1 MKRNTLALAIAGAFA
16 LPAGVMAQSTVQI
29 YGNLRLAVEHVDSGV
44 DNVGGGRMRVTNPG
58 GSLLGF
64 RGTEALGGGLSAWW
78 QIEQNIGGADGTRGD
93 VSTMG
98 GRSTGTGLF
107 GAWGRVI
114 LGNWNSPYK
123 DFAGL
128 FQPFGATALGGTNS
142 IMNNGDSTGPA
153 PLGIR
158 INGAQPI
165 TVSSSYN
172 GVNSSMVATNTT
184 VIVGG
189 VTSAISTSAL
199 GSNALTTQLSVA
211 GPTTSFHRRWHNTV
225 QYRGSFSGFNA
236 NVAYQMPEGE
246 QGQTGPDAWGASLYY
261 GAGPLTVGG
270 AYSRHNSFT
279 SAVVNGVLQDTTD
292 SAWMV
297 GAKYTFGA
305 FEVGFAWERLEY
317 DVPNSNAGAMGN
329 LENDRWQLHG
339 QFRSGPHRFGGMY
352 IYADDTKGSA
362 GTPLALVSRGSL
374 VGNGGAG
381 STSANQWNLVYGYS
395 LSKRTE
401 LTLSA
406 ARISNDSQ
414 IAYDM
419 SSSTT
424 GTGTGAT
431 NLGATRKGFAVTM
444 YHAF

>member
-1 MKRNTLALAIAGAFA
+1 LALAIAGAFA

-107 GAWGRVI
+107 GAWGRFI
-114 LGNWNSPYK
+114 MGNWNSPYK

-158 INGAQPI
+158 IAGAQTI

-172 GVNSSMVATNTT
+172 GVNSSIVTTGAASTGIAT
-184 VIVGG
+184 
-189 VTSAISTSAL
+189 
-199 GSNALTTQLSVA
+199 NALTTQLSVA

-246 QGQTGPDAWGASLYY
+246 QGQTGPDAWGASLFYA
-261 GAGPLTVGG
+261 AGPLTVGG

-279 SAVVNGVLQDTTD
+279 SAVVAGVLQDTTD
-292 SAWMV
+292 SAWIL

-305 FEVGFAWERLEY
+305 FEVGFAWENLEY
-317 DVPNSNAGAMGN
+317 DVPGAAPGAGMGN

-339 QFRSGPHRFGGMY
+339 QFRSGPHRFGAMY
-352 IYADDTKGSA
+352 IYAGDTKGNA
-362 GTPLALVSRGSL
+362 GTPLALVSRGSI

-381 STSANQWNLVYGYS
+381 STSADQWTLVYGYS

-401 LTLSA
+401 VTLSA
-406 ARISNDSQ
+406 TRISNDSQ